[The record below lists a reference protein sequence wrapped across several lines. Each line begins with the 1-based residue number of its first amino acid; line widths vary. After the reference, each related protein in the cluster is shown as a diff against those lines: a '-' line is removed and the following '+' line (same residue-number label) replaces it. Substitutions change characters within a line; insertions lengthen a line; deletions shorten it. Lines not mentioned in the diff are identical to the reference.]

1 MPLRAIPPNV
11 SLLMT
16 LAAAQPPMLVGFGVR
31 VSEAHRA
38 RGMEGARSRVTRS
51 GNIPTYL
58 VQGLGGF

>member
-1 MPLRAIPPNV
+1 MPLRAIPTNV
-11 SLLMT
+11 SLLVT
-16 LAAAQPPMLVGFGVR
+16 LAAAQPPMLVRFGVR

-38 RGMEGARSRVTRS
+38 RRMKGARCWVTRG